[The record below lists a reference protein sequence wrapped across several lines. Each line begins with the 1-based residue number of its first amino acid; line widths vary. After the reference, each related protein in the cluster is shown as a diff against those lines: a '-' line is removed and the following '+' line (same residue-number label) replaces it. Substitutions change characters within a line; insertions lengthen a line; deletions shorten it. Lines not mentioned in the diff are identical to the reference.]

1 MKSRAAE
8 ATRIGKRGTVVIPA
22 RMRKRMGLD
31 EGSLVLVEE
40 DRGGVVIRPAVALPV
55 EIYTPERKAEFLL
68 ENSVDRKDYALARKA
83 VQKLGL
89 DPDQV
94 PHKPPRS

>member
-1 MKSRAAE
+1 MKSGVAE
-8 ATRIGKRGTVVIPA
+8 AMRIGKRGTVVIPV

-40 DRGGVVIRPAVALPV
+40 ERGGVVIRPAVAMAV

-68 ENSVDRKDYALARKA
+68 ENAVDLKDYARARAA
-83 VQKLGL
+83 VRKLGL
-89 DPDQV
+89 DPDEI

>member
-1 MKSRAAE
+1 
-8 ATRIGKRGTVVIPA
+8 
-22 RMRKRMGLD
+22 MRKRMGLD

-68 ENSVDRKDYALARKA
+68 ENAIDRNDYALARKA
-83 VQKLGL
+83 VRKMGL
-89 DPDQV
+89 DPDRI
-94 PHKPPRS
+94 PHTPPRS

>member
-1 MKSRAAE
+1 MRSGAAE

-22 RMRKRMGLD
+22 RMRKRIGLD

-40 DRGGVVIRPAVALPV
+40 GEGGVVIRPAVALPV
-55 EIYTPERKAEFLL
+55 EIYTPERKAGFLL
-68 ENSVDRKDYALARKA
+68 ENAIDLKDYALARKA
-83 VQKLGL
+83 VRKMGL
-89 DPDQV
+89 DPDRI

>member
-1 MKSRAAE
+1 MKSNVAE

-40 DRGGVVIRPAVALPV
+40 DECGVVIRPAVALPV
-55 EIYTPERKAEFLL
+55 EIYAPERKAGFLL
-68 ENSVDRKDYALARKA
+68 ENAVNAKDYALARKA
-83 VQKLGL
+83 VRKMGL
-89 DPDQV
+89 DPDRI
-94 PHKPPRS
+94 PHKPPRP

>member
-1 MKSRAAE
+1 MKSSAAE

-55 EIYTPERKAEFLL
+55 EIYTPERKAAFLL
-68 ENSVDRKDYALARKA
+68 ENAVDPKDYVLARKA
-83 VQKLGL
+83 VRKMGL
-89 DPDQV
+89 DPDRI
-94 PHKPPRS
+94 PHQPQRP

>member
-1 MKSRAAE
+1 
-8 ATRIGKRGTVVIPA
+8 
-22 RMRKRMGLD
+22 MGLD

-68 ENSVDRKDYALARKA
+68 ENAIDRNDYALARKA
-83 VQKLGL
+83 VRKMGL
-89 DPDQV
+89 DPDRI
-94 PHKPPRS
+94 PHNRPRS